1 MRTDRV
7 DIMPFEKSV
16 GAVVFRRPRTFSQK
30 MKRGS
35 KVRDKEKKKILYLV
49 LLKTPRKPNASD
61 YWGFPQGHIEKGETW
76 QDALKREVREETG
89 LKDLKIIPDF
99 YAWVKYFYRAV
110 GEEAKKRK
118 RKNVGLNIFKIST
131 FYLAEAKTEKIK
143 LSHEHI
149 DYQWLEFKKAYEL
162 LTFKQTKKVLEKAN
176 RFLAR
181 LQRFA

>member
-1 MRTDRV
+1 
-7 DIMPFEKSV
+7 MPFEKSV
-16 GAVVFRRPRTFSQK
+16 GAVVFRR
-30 MKRGS
+30 
-35 KVRDKEKKKILYLV
+35 EKKKIKYLV
-49 LLKTPRKPNASD
+49 LLKTPRKPGAKD

-76 QDALKREVREETG
+76 QDALKREVCEETG

-149 DYQWLEFKKAYEL
+149 GYKWLEYKKAYKL

-176 RFLAR
+176 QFLVAGI
-181 LQRFA
+181 

>member
-1 MRTDRV
+1 
-7 DIMPFEKSV
+7 MPFEKSV
-16 GAVVFRRPRTFSQK
+16 GAVVFRRE
-30 MKRGS
+30 KR
-35 KVRDKEKKKILYLV
+35 KIKYLV
-49 LLKTPRKPNASD
+49 LLKTPRKKGAED

-89 LKDLKIIPDF
+89 LKNLKIIPDF

-118 RKNVGLNIFKIST
+118 RKNIGLNVFKIST

-149 DYQWLEFKKAYEL
+149 DYQWLEFKRAYKL
-162 LTFKQTKKVLEKAN
+162 LAYRQTKKVLEKAN
-176 RFLAR
+176 EYVLSIVY
-181 LQRFA
+181 

>member
-1 MRTDRV
+1 MGGSLLEDNSRFFYLEKLMWYTWS
-7 DIMPFEKSV
+7 MPFEKSV
-16 GAVVFRRPRTFSQK
+16 GAVVFRR
-30 MKRGS
+30 
-35 KVRDKEKKKILYLV
+35 EKKKILYLV
-49 LLKTPRKPNASD
+49 LLKTPRKPKAPD

-76 QDALKREVREETG
+76 KKTLRREIKEETG
-89 LKDLKIIPDF
+89 ITKLKIIPDF

-149 DYQWLEFKKAYEL
+149 DYQWREFKKAYEL

-176 RFLAR
+176 QFLAR